1 MLIETSCFHP
11 GGVRSGEGSAS
22 GQHEDPGVSESA
34 GGSVGRAEEKT

>member
-1 MLIETSCFHP
+1 MLIEISCFHP